1 MISGYQK
8 TLVCGRKIEKEVR
21 RRKRPGL
28 LPIAAIGRRQGSQGL
43 KKNLPSHP
51 AGACGPFRN
60 AEIEYLQAR
69 KRDLQSHSRFS
80 FEGRFIH
87 GTEGNDHYH
96 PGGSVKKTRYR
107 IGKDCCYDVVLCT
120 TGNRRVD
127 RDVTGALWKHE
138 ISFTKSEKRPSLIQ
152 RMRRKAPENIFVI
165 SVNRNEYFKARHALS
180 TLSPGLQKR
189 LCVNAI

>member
-1 MISGYQK
+1 M
-8 TLVCGRKIEKEVR
+8 
-21 RRKRPGL
+21 
-28 LPIAAIGRRQGSQGL
+28 
-43 KKNLPSHP
+43 
-51 AGACGPFRN
+51 
-60 AEIEYLQAR
+60 
-69 KRDLQSHSRFS
+69 
-80 FEGRFIH
+80 
-87 GTEGNDHYH
+87 
-96 PGGSVKKTRYR
+96 KKTRYR

-127 RDVTGALWKHE
+127 RDVTGALLKHE

-165 SVNRNEYFKARHALS
+165 SVNRNEYHKARHALS